1 MVKLRRI
8 NAERLEMPNLVMVS
22 EDTIA
27 HYVMGTLTAIRVA
40 SVDQL
45 TVKLIQHLPPDDRL
59 SNFCSHIPACLEE
72 IDNSVSR
79 AGDNKQTTRPVH
91 LLRNFGIYPK
101 TTYET
106 YRAALQLSVGKS
118 KRNAQAANIQAKFD
132 YITRHTFP
140 IGDMIETTKTS
151 NRDSTRMRTRMEGS
165 EGMLTALTAREH
177 RTADEHETDRICS
190 WIYWTTVQ
198 GEHNA

>member
-1 MVKLRRI
+1 MVKLRRL
-8 NAERLEMPNLVMVS
+8 NAERLEMPNLAMAS

-45 TVKLIQHLPPDDRL
+45 TAKLIQRLPPDHRL
-59 SNFCSHIPACLEE
+59 LNFRSHIPTWLEE
-72 IDNSVSR
+72 INNSASR
-79 AGDNKQTTRPVH
+79 AADNKQTTRPAH

-118 KRNAQAANIQAKFD
+118 KRNAQAANIQDKFD
-132 YITRHTFP
+132 YITRHTLP
-140 IGDMIETTKTS
+140 IGDMIQTTKTS
-151 NRDSTRMRTRMEGS
+151 SRDSTRMRTRMEGS
-165 EGMLTALTAREH
+165 EGMLAALTGREH
-177 RTADEHETDRICS
+177 RTADEHETDRICA
-190 WIYWTTVQ
+190 WIY
-198 GEHNA
+198 